1 MPLKHGYSRKTIS
14 ANIALMVSE
23 GYPQKNAIAAALNY
37 ARVSYWKK
45 HPKGFLPD
53 YLVLPGGKREN
64 TVKEFRN
71 NPGKLK
77 KAYKKN
83 PAKFPGATDASEQL
97 KQAMTLYRNFS
108 GHEPEVVGKMEK
120 PDIPEVGIVIG
131 ELEGIAYETMRD
143 GEIEKYFHRFD
154 KKVRPLLV
162 SSFDGRLIYILG
174 GEYDFTED
182 GIVDGN
188 DKKFSPRFK

>member
-1 MPLKHGYSRKTIS
+1 MPLKSGYSKKTIS
-14 ANIALMVSE
+14 DNVSLMIRE
-23 GYPQKNAIAAALNY
+23 GYPQNQAVAAALNH
-37 ARVSYWKK
+37 ARLSYYKK
-45 HPKGFLPD
+45 YPKGFLPT
-53 YLVLPGGKREN
+53 YLTLPGGKREIP
-64 TVKEFRN
+64 KE
-71 NPGKLK
+71 K
-77 KAYKKN
+77 YKKN
-83 PAKFPGATDASEQL
+83 PVSFPDTVSATEQL

-108 GHEPEVVGKMEK
+108 GHEPEVVGKMER

-131 ELEGIAYETMRD
+131 ELEGVAYETMRD

-182 GIVDGN
+182 GIVDAT
-188 DKKFSPRFK
+188 DEKFSPRFKT